1 MCVCVCVCVRACV
14 CELWNQ
20 PRCLWL
26 EQFSILP
33 LELVKKVLSA
43 VQKCIAHDIATTVSR
58 LQPVNRLRE
67 SVVRDVMFR

>member
-1 MCVCVCVCVRACV
+1 VCVCVCVCV
-14 CELWNQ
+14 
-20 PRCLWL
+20 
-26 EQFSILP
+26 
-33 LELVKKVLSA
+33 VKKVLSA